1 MAFIELKEVF
11 YRYPESEEWVLKGVN
26 LSVGSERVVITG
38 RTGSGKTTLLRV
50 MSGVAL
56 KVYGG
61 ELRGEVLI
69 EGRVAYV
76 PQEFDLYILMPTPRE
91 ELTYILSAQNLGLN
105 DVEVRIREIS
115 ELLGIKELLDRRV
128 VKLSMGERQRVAIA
142 SAIALNPEIL
152 ILDEPFAHIDPKGAV
167 DLVRLLSNLG
177 VSTLVIS
184 EHKLRYLANIIDRVV
199 VLLDGTVVYS
209 GSLEGAPKDPDIE
222 WPLSMLR
229 W

>member
-1 MAFIELKEVF
+1 MAFIELKDVF
-11 YRYPESEEWVLKGVN
+11 YRYPESEDWVLRGVN
-26 LSVGSERVVITG
+26 LSVRCEKVVITG

-61 ELRGEVLI
+61 ELRGEVLV

-91 ELTYILSAQNLGLN
+91 ELTYILSSQKLSLN
-105 DVEVRIREIS
+105 DVEVRIKEIS
-115 ELLGIKELLDRRV
+115 ELLGIKELLDRKV

-142 SAIALNPEIL
+142 SALALNPEVL

-167 DLVRLLSNLG
+167 DLVRLLNNLDIN
-177 VSTLVIS
+177 TLVLS
-184 EHKLRYLANIIDRVV
+184 EHKLRYLTNITDRVV
-199 VLLDGTVVYS
+199 VLRDGTVAYT
-209 GSLEGAPKDPDIE
+209 GSLVNAPKDPDIE

-229 W
+229 

>member
-1 MAFIELKEVF
+1 MAFIELKDVF
-11 YRYPESEEWVLKGVN
+11 YRYPESEDWVLREVN
-26 LSVGSERVVITG
+26 LSVRCEKVVITG

-61 ELRGEVLI
+61 ELRGEVLV

-91 ELTYILSAQNLGLN
+91 ELTYILSSQKLSLN
-105 DVEVRIREIS
+105 DVEVRIKEIS
-115 ELLGIKELLDRRV
+115 ELLGIKELLDRKV

-142 SAIALNPEIL
+142 SALALNPEVL

-167 DLVRLLSNLG
+167 DLVRLLNNLDIN
-177 VSTLVIS
+177 TLVLS
-184 EHKLRYLANIIDRVV
+184 EHKLRYLTNITDRVV
-199 VLLDGTVVYS
+199 VLRDGNVAYT
-209 GSLEGAPKDPDIE
+209 GSLVNAPKDPDIE

-229 W
+229 

>member
-1 MAFIELKEVF
+1 MAFIELKDVF
-11 YRYPESEEWVLKGVN
+11 YRYPESEDWVLRGVN
-26 LSVGSERVVITG
+26 LSVRCEKVVITG

-61 ELRGEVLI
+61 ELRGEVLV

-91 ELTYILSAQNLGLN
+91 ELTYILSSQKLSLN
-105 DVEVRIREIS
+105 DVEVRIKEIS
-115 ELLGIKELLDRRV
+115 ELLGIKELLDRKV

-142 SAIALNPEIL
+142 SALALNPEVL

-167 DLVRLLSNLG
+167 DLVRLLNNLDIN
-177 VSTLVIS
+177 TLVLS
-184 EHKLRYLANIIDRVV
+184 EHKLRYLTNITDRVV
-199 VLLDGTVVYS
+199 VLRDGNVAYT
-209 GSLEGAPKDPDIE
+209 GSLVNAPKDPDIE

-229 W
+229 

>member
-1 MAFIELKEVF
+1 MAFIELKDVF

-26 LSVGSERVVITG
+26 LSVGGEKIVITG

-61 ELRGEVLI
+61 ELRGEVLV

-76 PQEFDLYILMPTPRE
+76 PQEFDLYILMSTPRE
-91 ELTYILSAQNLGLN
+91 ELTYILSSQKLSLN
-105 DVEVRIREIS
+105 DVEVRIKEIS
-115 ELLGIKELLDRRV
+115 ELLGIKELLDRKV

-142 SAIALNPEIL
+142 SAIALNPEVL

-167 DLVRLLSNLG
+167 DLVRLLNNLD
-177 VSTLVIS
+177 VDTLVIS
-184 EHKLRYLANIIDRVV
+184 EHKLRYLTNITDRVV
-199 VLLDGTVVYS
+199 VLQDGVVAYT
-209 GSLEGAPKDPDIE
+209 GSLVNAPKDPDIE
-222 WPLSMLR
+222 WPLNMLR
-229 W
+229 